1 MRDNE
6 GAICCMILMQKE
18 QKKFFEPI
26 QDFDAP
32 KLNLKRYFT
41 YDHFIANVW
50 EFENCRC
57 DHALDYF
64 LRALKILFIFLMEY
78 RDLFMRGELSQTTN
92 SFQIELRQDYRSI
105 NFILFNFTHLIFDI
119 VQNFQFINLFFQKII
134 RNYGLRGSWNI

>member
-1 MRDNE
+1 
-6 GAICCMILMQKE
+6 MQKE

-64 LRALKILFIFLMEY
+64 LRALKILFIILY
-78 RDLFMRGELSQTTN
+78 RNLFMRGELSQTTN

-119 VQNFQFINLFFQKII
+119 VQNF
-134 RNYGLRGSWNI
+134 